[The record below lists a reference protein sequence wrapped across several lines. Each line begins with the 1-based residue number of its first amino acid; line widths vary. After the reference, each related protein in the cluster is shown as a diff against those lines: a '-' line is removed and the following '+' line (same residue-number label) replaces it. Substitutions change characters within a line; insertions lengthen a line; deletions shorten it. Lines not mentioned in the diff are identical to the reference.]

1 MTFSADSMDDSGA
14 IVEDLGSKNGT
25 FLRGRRIGKPAR
37 LADKDAI
44 KIGPASMILRL
55 FKRTGSTASTVEK
68 RGRA

>member
-25 FLRGRRIGKPAR
+25 YPRGQRIEKPAR

-44 KIGPASMILRL
+44 KIGPASMIFRH
-55 FKRTGSTASTVEK
+55 FKRAGSTASTVEK

>member
-14 IVEDLGSKNGT
+14 IVEDLGSKSGT
-25 FLRGRRIGKPAR
+25 YRRGRRIGKLAR